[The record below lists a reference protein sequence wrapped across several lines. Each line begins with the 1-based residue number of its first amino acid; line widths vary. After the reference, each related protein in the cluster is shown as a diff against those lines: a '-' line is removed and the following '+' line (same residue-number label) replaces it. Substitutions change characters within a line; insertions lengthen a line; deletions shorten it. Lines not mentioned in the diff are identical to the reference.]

1 MHNKNVVVKRK
12 TGVAMKSFCGL
23 TTTQYGLQRKILSKA
38 EITFA
43 SESSERK
50 EQEHIVQDNIV
61 VKTDISSFQ
70 MSRPPQDNPS
80 KRHP

>member
-1 MHNKNVVVKRK
+1 MKRK
-12 TGVAMKSFCGL
+12 TGVAMKSLCGL
-23 TTTQYGLQRKILSKA
+23 TTTQYRLQRKILRKA
-38 EITFA
+38 GIIFA
-43 SESSERK
+43 SESSEQK